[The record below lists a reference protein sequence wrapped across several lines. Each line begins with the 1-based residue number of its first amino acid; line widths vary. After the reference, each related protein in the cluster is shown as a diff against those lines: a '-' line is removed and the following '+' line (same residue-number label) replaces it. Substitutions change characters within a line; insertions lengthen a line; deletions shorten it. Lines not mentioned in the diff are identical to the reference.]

1 LRQNEELERVVA
13 MLTLDA
19 PGLCFYVNEAY
30 PLIRETLQFN
40 DTLSWNNML
49 FRIAVSQLDNLGQ
62 HHALV
67 RYSRDP
73 MKNDEHLMPL
83 KYLEQIKS
91 KIADILASSNKWWE
105 ERKRIIIFACLH
117 SRLG

>member
-67 RYSRDP
+67 RFTRDA
-73 MKNDEHLMPL
+73 KVNNKDWMPL

-105 ERKRIIIFACLH
+105 ERKSIIIFACLH
-117 SRLG
+117 RRG